1 MTRKHEPSMY
11 VCVLLLITHY
21 SFTQSLLS
29 CFHCQDVKS
38 QGRGATNGPDELL
51 ALGQV
56 KDLRTWAGILEHLKM
71 LSLLLC
77 QGESCV
83 FLKKEILS
91 CHRRTAK
98 QRGHEASQSFTFFKS
113 SQRWWKHNFC
123 AIVPPLKQRCRV
135 HAYITISLIN

>member
-1 MTRKHEPSMY
+1 MKKISGFDTNMTRKHEPSMY

-56 KDLRTWAGILEHLKM
+56 EDLRTWAGILEHLKM

-113 SQRWWKHNFC
+113 SQR
-123 AIVPPLKQRCRV
+123 
-135 HAYITISLIN
+135 

>member
-98 QRGHEASQSFTFFKS
+98 QRKEDMKHRRASPSSSPAKDDGSIIFVQSFLLS
-113 SQRWWKHNFC
+113 SKDAGCMH
-123 AIVPPLKQRCRV
+123 I
-135 HAYITISLIN
+135 